1 MTMDRITTICAIS
14 DIHGDITY
22 LDRIGEILR
31 ESDIVLIAGD
41 ITNTGKRVC
50 ALDIL
55 HEIEQY
61 NTNILAVH
69 GNWDRNEVLD
79 LLEEKKYSLHA
90 RGKILEDIGFFG
102 TGGSVITPM
111 KTATEFSEEELYEY
125 LQAGYDM
132 ISSSPVRIM
141 VSHNPPLGARDRTY
155 FRLRAGSSSV
165 RDFIVENR
173 CELCVCGHIHE
184 ACGID
189 AVGVTP
195 VVNCGSFRQGR
206 YTLIRVGEKMTFEQ
220 LKLSK
225 KRKKKKKQEDHDREK
240 ND

>member
-1 MTMDRITTICAIS
+1 MDHATTICAIS
-14 DIHGDITY
+14 DIHGDISY
-22 LDRIGEILR
+22 LDRIGETLE

-41 ITNTGKRVC
+41 LTNTGKRVC

-55 HEIEQY
+55 YEIEQY
-61 NTNILAVH
+61 NTNIIAVH

-90 RGKILEDIGFFG
+90 RGKIVNNIGFFG

-125 LQAGYDM
+125 LQTGYDM
-132 ISSSPVRIM
+132 IKSAPVRIM
-141 VSHNPPLGARDRTY
+141 VSHNPPLGARDRTF

-165 RDFIVENR
+165 RDFIIENR
-173 CELCVCGHIHE
+173 CELCICGHIHE
-184 ACGID
+184 ACGSD
-189 AVGVTP
+189 FVVETP
-195 VVNCGSFRQGR
+195 VINCGSFRQGC
-206 YTLIRVGEKMTFEQ
+206 YSLISVGEEITFEQ
-220 LKLSK
+220 HRLSK